1 MDIEPQ
7 DAIATR
13 EHMGRTF
20 YFCSSNCAEQFDADP
35 HRYAQAAATLPAGSA
50 TTGFNPELPL
60 TRMDLPVLGL
70 QREQD
75 GRAVEAAVAR
85 LPGVRSAHANAG
97 AGFVT
102 VAYDP
107 QRTTTAALA
116 QALRPTGFRV
126 GGAQTRLGIADL
138 RCASCV
144 GFIEEDLRA
153 TPGVLNASV
162 NVGTQEATIAYLPQQ
177 TTLAQLHDVIQAWGY
192 RVRPAASEAPLDRQ
206 EAEHDREYR
215 SLFRKFLFAALISLP
230 VLLTAYPQFV
240 PFVRDWSMET
250 LRLAWLGAALL
261 TLPVLAWSGGHFF
274 TGAWAA
280 LKHRAANMN
289 TLIALGTGAAWL
301 YSTIAIALPRL
312 FPEGTAEPF
321 YDVVAVVIALVVLG
335 QALELRAKGRTS
347 EAIKKL
353 MGLQAKTAR
362 VIRAGQERD
371 IPVEEVLV
379 GDVVQVRPGEKVPV
393 DGVILEG
400 SSAVDE
406 SMLTGESLPVSKA
419 VDDEVI
425 GATLNKTGAFKFRA
439 TKVGKDTALAQIV
452 KLVQDAQNSKAPIA
466 RLADT
471 ISGYFVPIVMILAV
485 LTFVAWFDFGPQP
498 QLVYALVT
506 SVTVLIIACP
516 CALGLATPMS
526 LMVGIGKG
534 AENGILIRSGEALQT
549 AQAIKTVVLDKT
561 GTITKGKPELTDV
574 IVASSKLQVEG
585 SLEDNLEPAN
595 LQPETIL
602 RLVASVERASEHPLA
617 EAIVEG
623 AKARGLE
630 LGEPSAF
637 EAVPGHGVLAMV
649 AGRQLAIGNLKL
661 MQRQGIALAELEHTA
676 AELSDQGKTPMYVAV
691 DGEAAGLV
699 AVADTVKADSAEAI
713 AALHRMGIE
722 VVMITGD
729 NRRTA
734 DAIARQVGVDR
745 VLAEVLPEDKAA
757 QIRALQAA
765 NSKHLSPPA
774 GAGRQIANGRRQP
787 SGGRRPG
794 FEESRRPSSILHRP
808 SSVVAMV
815 GDGINDAPALAQADV
830 GLAIG
835 TGTDVAIEASDITL
849 IKGSLRGVVTAIEV
863 SRATMRNIKQNLVG
877 AFIYNVLGVP
887 VAMGLLYPFF
897 GVLLSPLIAGAAM
910 AFSSVTVVSNANRLR
925 AFKPR

>member
-1 MDIEPQ
+1 MVRDPVCGMDIEPR
-7 DAIATR
+7 DAAATR
-13 EHMGRTF
+13 EHMGQTF
-20 YFCSSNCAEQFDADP
+20 YFCSPKCVAQFDADP
-35 HRYAQAAATLPAGSA
+35 HQFAPTALTAATAPTPAGSA
-50 TTGFNPELPL
+50 TTGFNPGLSL
-60 TRMDLPVLGL
+60 TRIDLPVLGL
-70 QREQD
+70 KREQD
-75 GRAVEAAVAR
+75 GRGVEAAIRGV
-85 LPGVRSAHANAG
+85 PGVRSAHANTGSG
-97 AGFVT
+97 AVT
-102 VAYDP
+102 VEYDP
-107 QRTTTAALA
+107 RRTTTAALA
-116 QALRPTGFRV
+116 AALRPAGFRA
-126 GGAQTRLGIADL
+126 GGAQTRIGIDNL
-138 RCASCV
+138 RCTSCV
-144 GFIEEDLRA
+144 GFIEDDLRA
-153 TPGVLNASV
+153 TPGVLSASV

-177 TTLAQLHDVIQAWGY
+177 TTLAQLHGVIAEWGY
-192 RVRPAASEAPLDRQ
+192 KARPTVSEEPVDKQ

-215 SLFRKFLFAALISLP
+215 SLFRKFLFAAVISVP
-230 VLLTAYPQFV
+230 VLITAYPQFI
-240 PFVRDWSMET
+240 PFVRDWSMAT

-261 TLPVLAWSGGHFF
+261 TLPVLFWSGGHFF

-301 YSTIAIALPRL
+301 YSTVAVL
-312 FPEGTAEPF
+312 FPGLFPAGTSEPF

-362 VIRAGQERD
+362 VIRDGETLD

-406 SMLTGESLPVSKA
+406 SMLTGESLPVSKQA
-419 VDDEVI
+419 GDEVI
-425 GATLNKTGAFKFRA
+425 GATLNKTGAFKFRT

-452 KLVQDAQNSKAPIA
+452 KMVQDAQNSKAPIA

-471 ISGYFVPIVMILAV
+471 ISGYFVPVVMILAV
-485 LTFVAWFDFGPQP
+485 LTFVAWFNLGPQP

-574 IVASSKLQVEG
+574 IVAGAWAADDL
-585 SLEDNLEPAN
+585 
-595 LQPETIL
+595 L
-602 RLVASVERASEHPLA
+602 RLVAAVERSSEHPLA

-623 AKARGLE
+623 AKARNLV
-630 LGEPSAF
+630 LTDPTAF
-637 EAVPGHGVLAMV
+637 DAVPGYGVLATV
-649 AGRQLAIGNLKL
+649 EAHKLAIGNLKL
-661 MQRQGIALAELEHTA
+661 MQREGIGLGTLEAQAAALA
-676 AELSDQGKTPMYVAV
+676 DQGKTPMYFAV
-691 DGEAAGLV
+691 DGLAAGII

-734 DAIARQVGVDR
+734 EAIAKQMGVDR
-745 VLAEVLPEDKAA
+745 VLAEVLPEDKAHNVHL
-757 QIRALQAA
+757 LQAEG
-765 NSKHLSPPA
+765 KK
-774 GAGRQIANGRRQP
+774 
-787 SGGRRPG
+787 
-794 FEESRRPSSILHRP
+794 
-808 SSVVAMV
+808 VAMV

-877 AFIYNVLGVP
+877 AFIYNMLGLP
-887 VAMGLLYPFF
+887 IAMGLLYPFF
-897 GVLLSPLIAGAAM
+897 GILLSPLIAGAAM

-925 AFKPR
+925 AFKPRFSAR